1 MTVTHIAQTKSFFLL
16 SFLILSAFKPSIS
29 DDDAKK
35 TTLASFNEITST
47 DITALPEIVASE
59 ITIFGIGF
67 TTSLEKAIEILEENT
82 MVFLEVDPFNNNR
95 YYLYDYE
102 IVNNKH
108 LPLAYFIWDEFGFK
122 LQEVILYKAF
132 SKYLVGRSKDLLTM
146 EVINKHSEVVKDFI
160 GYPSRKET
168 TLDIPSIKMTTFCY
182 YYPDHDFKVIRSVTE
197 KGTSISFG
205 LISNLDF

>member
-1 MTVTHIAQTKSFFLL
+1 MTLAHFAQTKYFFLI
-16 SFLILSAFKPSIS
+16 SFLFLSAFTPSS
-29 DDDAKK
+29 TDDDAKK
-35 TTLASFNEITST
+35 TAVASFSEITST

-59 ITIFGIGF
+59 ITIFGISF
-67 TTSLEKAIEILEENT
+67 TTTLEKAIEILADNQL
-82 MVFLEVDPFNNNR
+82 VFLEVDPFNNNR

-108 LPLAYFIWDEFGFK
+108 LPLAYFIWDEFGVK

-146 EVINKHSEVVKDFI
+146 EVINKHSEVVRDFI